1 MTWNGYLARLVQ
13 ATVVSGFLVVGLACG
28 SSPAPSGPTVQPMGA
43 SWAEHYSDLA
53 ALKKDSD
60 VAIIG
65 TVTGIA
71 SRTVRDGIPY
81 TEFNVRVVRALH
93 DPQSRLTSSTIVV
106 HQTGGPVSPNRV
118 LEVRDDPLFRTGE
131 TVALFLRQYAP
142 GHFRV
147 LGGPAG
153 RFEVSQGTVASVGR
167 GSVLLPGRHSVDQFA
182 AEVAKAQ

>member
-1 MTWNGYLARLVQ
+1 MTWNRHLARLVQ
-13 ATVVSGFLVVGLACG
+13 AAVASGLLVACG

-53 ALKKDSD
+53 ALKEDSD

-65 TVTGIA
+65 TVTGVA

-81 TEFNVRVVRALH
+81 TEFDVRVVRALH
-93 DPQSRLTSSTIVV
+93 DPRSRLTSSTIVV

-153 RFEVSQGTVASVGR
+153 RFEVSQGTVVASSVR

-182 AEVAKAQ
+182 TEVAKAR